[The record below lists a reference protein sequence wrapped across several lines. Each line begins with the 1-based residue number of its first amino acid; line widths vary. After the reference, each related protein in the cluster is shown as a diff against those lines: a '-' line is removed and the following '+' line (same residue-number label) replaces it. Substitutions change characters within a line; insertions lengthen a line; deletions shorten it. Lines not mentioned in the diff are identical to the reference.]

1 MNPKN
6 SLIIIVL
13 FALTHWDVFANSLPT
28 LTQKNPNTAVN
39 IQEWYSPGDKAHFI
53 DSRYAFISSNFGGSD
68 FQFQGDIFRAW
79 QTQETGTVPLFSL
92 FNPTNTDWMFLIP
105 SSNGALPSAPGIP
118 FRICGSVP
126 LFSVFSTSIGDHWYT
141 LDTNERD
148 HLTQNGFG
156 IDAGI
161 VGFVLPLNTF

>member
-1 MNPKN
+1 
-6 SLIIIVL
+6 
-13 FALTHWDVFANSLPT
+13 
-28 LTQKNPNTAVN
+28 
-39 IQEWYSPGDKAHFI
+39 
-53 DSRYAFISSNFGGSD
+53 
-68 FQFQGDIFRAW
+68 
-79 QTQETGTVPLFSL
+79 TVPLFSL

-105 SSNGALPSAPGIP
+105 SRNGTLPSAPWYTIQGAHNTFIYP
-118 FRICGSVP
+118 TQICGSVS

-161 VGFVLPLNTF
+161 VGYVMP